1 MQEDEQKKLSLN
13 VGVIFSLLLLAI
25 HIISDASNNWNSSR
39 DMIFWFIRIPLY
51 FFVGMIAANKQCK
64 QDLFTDTPLS
74 RLGNAS
80 RSASLIISIVDWF
93 YIIARSVIQDDS
105 GLFSGLGILLSLFF
119 MGFDLLLALV
129 LGNFAGSIVRRKNDL
144 NSIDS

>member
-1 MQEDEQKKLSLN
+1 MQEDEHKKLSLN

-39 DMIFWFIRIPLY
+39 DMIFWLIRIPLY
-51 FFVGMIAANKQCK
+51 FFVGMIAANKQYK